1 MNEFLTSAFE
11 MDQTVGAGQALA
23 RMAGALLLGG
33 LVAGIYRWTRGAA
46 VARSELMATLVLLSV
61 LLCLAT
67 LVIGDN
73 VARAFSIVGALS
85 IVRFR
90 TVVRDTRDTAFVIAA
105 VTVGMA
111 AGAGYFLAPLLAL
124 PVIVVGAF
132 AFAPRGQGIGQPGG
146 RRHEVCVRTM
156 PDFAGVDA
164 VREAIG
170 RCASDVE
177 CLSFTQPKGGDGV
190 QRTFEVSLRDG
201 HDLECIQAAVRA
213 VAGVTAVE
221 VRRG

>member
-90 TVVRDTRDTAFVIAA
+90 TVVRDTRDTALVI
-105 VTVGMA
+105 
-111 AGAGYFLAPLLAL
+111 
-124 PVIVVGAF
+124 
-132 AFAPRGQGIGQPGG
+132 
-146 RRHEVCVRTM
+146 
-156 PDFAGVDA
+156 
-164 VREAIG
+164 
-170 RCASDVE
+170 
-177 CLSFTQPKGGDGV
+177 
-190 QRTFEVSLRDG
+190 
-201 HDLECIQAAVRA
+201 
-213 VAGVTAVE
+213 AGVTAVE

>member
-1 MNEFLTSAFE
+1 
-11 MDQTVGAGQALA
+11 
-23 RMAGALLLGG
+23 
-33 LVAGIYRWTRGAA
+33 
-46 VARSELMATLVLLSV
+46 VLLSV

-111 AGAGYFLAPLLAL
+111 AGAGYFLAPLLSL
-124 PVIVVGAF
+124 PVMVVAAF
-132 AFAPRGQGIGQPGG
+132 AFAPRGQGI
-146 RRHEVCVRTM
+146 
-156 PDFAGVDA
+156 DFARACAAGYVPGLMRTDAAVDA
-164 VREAIG
+164 VRAAIG

-177 CLSFTQPKGGDGV
+177 CLSFTQPKGAEGV
-190 QRTFEVSLRDG
+190 QRTFEVTLRDG
-201 HDLECIQAAVRA
+201 HDLECIQAAVRS
-213 VAGVTAVE
+213 VDGVSAVE